1 MPEENSE
8 NAVEI
13 PRYKESNPF
22 NYTEVQK
29 AKKNKSVRDAMKEYP
44 DLPRLWIEWMYD
56 VIENKPV
63 SEVENI
69 MNNNL
74 WDVAPDKQHDL
85 GGITKTMTVEN
96 E

>member
-1 MPEENSE
+1 MP
-8 NAVEI
+8 
-13 PRYKESNPF
+13 
-22 NYTEVQK
+22 
-29 AKKNKSVRDAMKEYP
+29 
-44 DLPRLWIEWMYD
+44 D

-96 E
+96 K